1 MPIVFINGPR
11 QCGKSTLVNEV
22 SKQLSQ
28 AQYLSLDDPSVF
40 SLASSD
46 TEGFLSSFGGTVI
59 IDEVQLIP
67 DLFRQIKLVID
78 RGRLE
83 GKEMN
88 GSFVLTGSANI
99 LTIPNLAQALVGRVQ
114 LMPLYPF
121 SAAEI
126 IGKPPGFIDSVFDRE
141 SFKTISE
148 IDRSTE
154 LTQVINASTY
164 PQLSLNGQLDKQRW
178 LEDYVGTLLFRDVRN
193 ISQIAKLQEL
203 PKLLRIIAAR
213 AGGMINEASLS
224 RASGL
229 NQMTL
234 RRYRALLQGV
244 FLIFSVPAWHGNIG
258 KRLVKTPKDY
268 IIDTLL
274 LLNLLGLD
282 VDTLTK
288 SSTLNGAVLE
298 NFVAVE
304 LTKSLS
310 LFTDIN
316 LFHFRTSD
324 NKEIDFVL
332 ERNNGDIVGL
342 EVKNSMTVKSDDFRQ
357 LRLLSQKLNE
367 KFIRGIV
374 LYRGNKILPFDKNML
389 ALPIDVLWT
398 KTKNE

>member
-1 MPIVFINGPR
+1 
-11 QCGKSTLVNEV
+11 
-22 SKQLSQ
+22 
-28 AQYLSLDDPSVF
+28 
-40 SLASSD
+40 
-46 TEGFLSSFGGTVI
+46 
-59 IDEVQLIP
+59 
-67 DLFRQIKLVID
+67 
-78 RGRLE
+78 
-83 GKEMN
+83 MN

-126 IGKPPGFIDSVFDRE
+126 IGKAPDFIDNVFDRE
-141 SFKTISE
+141 SFKIISE

-178 LEDYVGTLLFRDVRN
+178 LEDYIGTLLFRDVRN

-203 PKLLRIIAAR
+203 PKLLKIIAAR

-304 LTKSLS
+304 LTKSIS

-367 KFIRGIV
+367 KFKRGIV
-374 LYRGNKILPFDKNML
+374 LYRGSKILPFDKNML